1 MIFQFKGRK
10 RGGQGR
16 TNISVGYNGKR
27 QSGDP
32 ADMQC
37 GENGQQGAKN
47 DDDEPIEGGRMAN
60 GKGERGKIC

>member
-1 MIFQFKGRK
+1 
-10 RGGQGR
+10 
-16 TNISVGYNGKR
+16 
-27 QSGDP
+27 
-32 ADMQC
+32 MQC